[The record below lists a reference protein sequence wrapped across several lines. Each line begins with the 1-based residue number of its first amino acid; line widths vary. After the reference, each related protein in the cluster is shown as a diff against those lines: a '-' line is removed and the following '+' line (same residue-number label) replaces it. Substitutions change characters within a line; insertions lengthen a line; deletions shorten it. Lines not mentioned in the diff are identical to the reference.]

1 MPLSSVYLNLE
12 KILFKEWEFETWF
25 YFHYLI
31 SMWGDGIF
39 MIINEQRKTKIY
51 YTFKLTPAMFGIRL
65 WQVTPETTGHTFA
78 IEKLTEVATLQ
89 ITSLNTGKKKKKMSC

>member
-1 MPLSSVYLNLE
+1 
-12 KILFKEWEFETWF
+12 
-25 YFHYLI
+25 
-31 SMWGDGIF
+31 
-39 MIINEQRKTKIY
+39 
-51 YTFKLTPAMFGIRL
+51 MFGIRL